1 MNKAIKEQAKNLKVT
16 RDAAGYYYAESQGY
30 SWEINYNESTRR
42 WNASVYD
49 TKGEHYEWDRCFDT
63 LAEARVHVLNDSESM
78 RNNPDQSWVSRF
90 GLDPERQKQIET
102 KQKPLSLETRLEV
115 VGLHREF
122 TLNKHLHTQAFERMG
137 RLVSQ
142 SLNLREELGAHYKES
157 IQEIQTKQIEMQ
169 ERMDQ
174 LYVEIFEKARG
185 LSANDSEF
193 IKKLD
198 AMTWGTDDTTPVE
211 FELEHLPELGAL
223 SNCECGEENFYFTLS
238 DGTRGFIKCL

>member
-16 RDAAGYYYAESQGY
+16 RDFAGYYYAESHGY
-30 SWEINYNESTRR
+30 SWTIHYNESHRQ
-42 WNASVYD
+42 WHASIYD
-49 TKGEHYEWDRCFDT
+49 AKSGHYEWSECLDT
-63 LAEARVHVLNDSESM
+63 LAEARCYVLNHSESN
-78 RNNPDQSWVSRF
+78 RNDPDQSWWSRF

-115 VGLHREF
+115 VGLHREY
-122 TLNKHLHTQAFERMG
+122 TLNKHLNAQAFERMG

-185 LSANDSEF
+185 LSANDPEF

>member
-16 RDAAGYYYAESQGY
+16 RDAAGYYYAEAQGY
-30 SWEINYNESTRR
+30 SWEIHYNEDVREWACST
-42 WNASVYD
+42 YD
-49 TKGEHYEWDRCFDT
+49 AKSEHYEWDCFRDT
-63 LAEARVHVLNDSESM
+63 LAEARVHVLEQSEHM
-78 RNNPDQSWVSRF
+78 RNDPDQSWWSRY

-115 VGLHREF
+115 VGLHREY

-137 RLVSQ
+137 RLVNQ

-169 ERMDQ
+169 QRMDQ
-174 LYVEIFEKARG
+174 LYVEIFGKARG
-185 LSANDSEF
+185 LSANDPEF

-198 AMTWGTDDTTPVE
+198 AMTWGTNDTAPVE